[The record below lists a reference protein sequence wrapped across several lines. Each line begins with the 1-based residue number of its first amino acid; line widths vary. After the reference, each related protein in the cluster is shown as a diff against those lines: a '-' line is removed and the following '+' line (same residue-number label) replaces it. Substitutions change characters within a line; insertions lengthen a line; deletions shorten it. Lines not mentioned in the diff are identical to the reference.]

1 MAALN
6 DGSTL
11 KGQEEEMANQ
21 PQKLVPLLGSLL
33 LLACAV
39 GSDVAL
45 SQNTAV

>member
-6 DGSTL
+6 DRSMP

-21 PQKLVPLLGSLL
+21 PQKPVPLLGSLL
-33 LLACAV
+33 LLAIAV
-39 GSDVAL
+39 SSDVAL